1 MFACQVPPWLIG
13 QLKAM
18 QVIDSLAKQG
28 VAVVV
33 RAEQHVDAG
42 LPLLVVLFPQVVQ
55 LTTRCEVA
63 TG

>member
-33 RAEQHVDAG
+33 RADQHVDAG
-42 LPLLVVLFPQVVQ
+42 LPLLGKLWVNG
-55 LTTRCEVA
+55 C
-63 TG
+63 